1 MTYRHTEASKELIR
15 QWNLGRQASD
25 ETKAKMSAA
34 KLGKKRAPFT
44 AEHRAKMSA
53 SRTKKTVAL

>member
-1 MTYRHTEASKELIR
+1 MTYRHTEESKELIR
-15 QWNLGRQASD
+15 QWNLGREATD